1 MPLIH
6 GTKLR
11 PTAKTGLHG
20 AMWLG
25 AQSVVKEVVRMGWTR
40 LAGLPVVALL
50 ATACGEQPPVVKDLG
65 EQPPVA
71 EEGGVPTFAVD
82 PSWPTLPNDWVLGQV
97 SSVTEDGRDHVWVLH
112 RPRTVEDE
120 QQANAAP
127 PVLEF
132 DDAGTFIRAWGG
144 PEAGYE
150 WPANEHGIHVDYQ
163 GHVWIG
169 GNSGQPESDDMLLK
183 FTTQGELLMQIG
195 HRSQSTG
202 NTDTENVRRP
212 AEVFVY
218 QDTNEVFVADGY
230 GNRRVIVLDA
240 DTGAF
245 KRMWGA
251 FGNEAVDSPPETD
264 AAPPDDGLG
273 PQQFAT
279 VHGIEVSN
287 DGLVYVADRNNSRIQ
302 VFTVDG
308 AYTTQ
313 VFINRNADSA
323 STAAGLAFSP
333 DPQQQFIYVAD
344 QGNSRIHVVD
354 RATLKVVDSFGRNG
368 EQPGDFQALHHIA
381 SDSNG
386 NLYTAEAQRGR
397 RVQKFVFQGMAPAR
411 R

>member
-1 MPLIH
+1 
-6 GTKLR
+6 
-11 PTAKTGLHG
+11 
-20 AMWLG
+20 
-25 AQSVVKEVVRMGWTR
+25 MGWTR
-40 LAGLPVVALL
+40 LTGLSVLALL
-50 ATACGEQPPVVKDLG
+50 ATACGEQPTVAEDPG
-65 EQPPVA
+65 EQPTVA
-71 EEGGVPTFAVD
+71 EDRGVPTFAVD
-82 PSWPTLPNDWVLGQV
+82 PSWPTLPNNWVLGQV
-97 SSVTEDGRDHVWVLH
+97 SSVTVDGRDHVWVLH

-132 DDAGTFIRAWGG
+132 DDTGTFIRAWGG
-144 PEAGYE
+144 PQAGYE
-150 WPANEHGIHVDYQ
+150 WPANEHGIHVDYR

-183 FTTQGELLMQIG
+183 FTSEGELLLQIG
-195 HRSQSTG
+195 RRSQSGG
-202 NTDTENVRRP
+202 NTDTQNVRRP
-212 AEVFVY
+212 AEAFVY
-218 QDTNEVFVADGY
+218 QDSNEVFVADGY

-245 KRMWGA
+245 RRMWGA
-251 FGNEAVDSPPETD
+251 FGNAPLDAPPETD
-264 AAPPDDGLG
+264 AASTAGAG
-273 PQQFAT
+273 PSQFAT

-302 VFTVDG
+302 VFTIDG

-313 VFINRNADSA
+313 GFINRHADSA

-333 DPQQQFIYVAD
+333 DPQQQFMYVAD

-354 RATLKVVDSFGRNG
+354 RTTLEVLDSFGRNG

-381 SDSNG
+381 CDSNG

-397 RVQKFVFQGMAPAR
+397 RVQKFVFKGMAPAR

>member
-1 MPLIH
+1 M
-6 GTKLR
+6 
-11 PTAKTGLHG
+11 
-20 AMWLG
+20 
-25 AQSVVKEVVRMGWTR
+25 SWTR
-40 LAGLPVVALL
+40 LEAFSVSALL
-50 ATACGEQPPVVKDLG
+50 ITACGGQPTIAEDGDVPT
-65 EQPPVA
+65 VA
-71 EEGGVPTFAVD
+71 EGRDVPTFAVD
-82 PSWPTLPNDWVLGQV
+82 PSWPTLPNNWVLGQV
-97 SSVTEDGRDHVWVLH
+97 SSVTVDGGDHVWVLH

-144 PEAGYE
+144 PGAGYE
-150 WPANEHGIHVDYQ
+150 WPANEHGLHVDNQ
-163 GHVWIG
+163 GHVWVG

-183 FTTQGELLMQIG
+183 FTTEGELLLQIG
-195 HRSQSTG
+195 HRGQSGG
-202 NTDTENVRRP
+202 NTDTQNVRRP
-212 AEVFVY
+212 AEAFVY
-218 QDTNEVFVADGY
+218 QATNEVFVADGY

-251 FGNEAVDSPPETD
+251 FGNEPLDSPPETGAASTAST
-264 AAPPDDGLG
+264 AAPDEGQG

-302 VFTVDG
+302 VFTIDG
-308 AYTTQ
+308 TYSTQ
-313 VFINRNADSA
+313 GFINQNDDSA

-333 DPQQQFIYVAD
+333 DPQQQFMYVAD
-344 QGNSRIHVVD
+344 QGNSHIHVVD
-354 RATLKVVDSFGRNG
+354 RTTLEVLDSFGRNG
-368 EQPGDFQALHHIA
+368 AQPGEFQALHHIA

-397 RVQKFVFQGMAPAR
+397 RVQKFVFQGMTPAR

>member
-1 MPLIH
+1 MSW
-6 GTKLR
+6 K
-11 PTAKTGLHG
+11 
-20 AMWLG
+20 
-25 AQSVVKEVVRMGWTR
+25 R
-40 LAGLPVVALL
+40 LAEFSVMALL
-50 ATACGEQPPVVKDLG
+50 ATACGDQTTVAEDLG
-65 EQPPVA
+65 EQPTVA
-71 EEGGVPTFAVD
+71 EDGGVPTFAVD
-82 PSWPTLPNDWVLGQV
+82 PSWPTIPNGWVLGQV
-97 SSVTEDGRDHVWVLH
+97 SSVTVDGRDHVWVLH

-120 QQANAAP
+120 QQDNAAP

-144 PEAGYE
+144 PGADYE

-169 GNSGQPESDDMLLK
+169 GNGGQPESDDMLLK
-183 FTTQGELLMQIG
+183 FTTEGELLLQIG
-195 HRSQSTG
+195 RRGQSGG

-212 AEVFVY
+212 AEAFVY

-251 FGNEAVDSPPETD
+251 FGNEPLDAPPETGATPTSGD
-264 AAPPDDGLG
+264 AAPDEGQG

-302 VFTVDG
+302 VFTSDG

-313 VFINRNADSA
+313 GFINQNADSA

-354 RATLKVVDSFGRNG
+354 RQTLEALDSFGRNG
-368 EQPGDFQALHHIA
+368 EAPGDFQALHHIA

>member
-1 MPLIH
+1 
-6 GTKLR
+6 
-11 PTAKTGLHG
+11 
-20 AMWLG
+20 
-25 AQSVVKEVVRMGWTR
+25 MGWTR
-40 LAGLPVVALL
+40 LAGLSILALL
-50 ATACGEQPPVVKDLG
+50 ATACGEQPT
-65 EQPPVA
+65 VA
-71 EEGGVPTFAVD
+71 EDRGEEPTVADDRGMPTFAVD
-82 PSWPTLPNDWVLGQV
+82 SSWPTIPNDWVLGQV
-97 SSVTEDGRDHVWVLH
+97 SSVTVDGRDHVWVLH
-112 RPRTVEDE
+112 RPRTVEDG
-120 QQANAAP
+120 QGTAAP

-132 DDAGTFIRAWGG
+132 DDVGTFIRAWGG
-144 PEAGYE
+144 PSADYE
-150 WPANEHGIHVDYQ
+150 WPANEHGIHVDSQ
-163 GHVWIG
+163 GHVWVG

-183 FTTQGELLMQIG
+183 FTTEGELLLQIG
-195 HRSQSTG
+195 HRGQSGG

-212 AEVFVY
+212 AEAFVY

-251 FGNEAVDSPPETD
+251 FGNEALDSPPETD
-264 AAPPDDGLG
+264 ASSADDGQG

-302 VFTVDG
+302 VFTIDG
-308 AYTTQ
+308 AYMTQ
-313 VFINRNADSA
+313 GFINRNADSA

-333 DPQQQFIYVAD
+333 DPQQQFMYVAD

-354 RATLKVVDSFGRNG
+354 RTTLEVLDSFGRNG

-397 RVQKFVFQGMAPAR
+397 RVQKFVFEGMTPSR

>member
-1 MPLIH
+1 MSIPGTRDFHH
-6 GTKLR
+6 GL
-11 PTAKTGLHG
+11 
-20 AMWLG
+20 
-25 AQSVVKEVVRMGWTR
+25 
-40 LAGLPVVALL
+40 LARVLVVAIMV
-50 ATACGEQPPVVKDLG
+50 TACGGQPPLVEDSGMPAVVEDR
-65 EQPPVA
+65 
-71 EEGGVPTFAVD
+71 GVPTFAVD
-82 PSWPTLPNDWVLGQV
+82 PSWPTLPNSWILGQV
-97 SSVTEDGRDHVWVLH
+97 SSVTVDGRDHVWVLH

-144 PEAGYE
+144 PGAGYE

-183 FTTQGELLMQIG
+183 FTTEGELVLQIG
-195 HRSQSTG
+195 HRGQSGG

-212 AEVFVY
+212 AEAFVY

-251 FGNEAVDSPPETD
+251 FGNEPVDSLPETD
-264 AAPPDDGLG
+264 AASTAGAASADQGQG
-273 PQQFAT
+273 PRQFAT
-279 VHGIEVSN
+279 VHGIEVSD

-302 VFTVDG
+302 VFTIDG
-308 AYTTQ
+308 AYATQ
-313 VFINRNADSA
+313 GFINRNADSA
-323 STAAGLAFSP
+323 LTAAGLAFSP
-333 DPQQQFIYVAD
+333 DPQQQFMYVAD
-344 QGNSRIHVVD
+344 QGNSRIQIVD
-354 RATLKVVDSFGRNG
+354 RTTLDVLDSFGRNG
-368 EQPGDFQALHHIA
+368 EAPGEFRALHHIA

-386 NLYTAEAQRGR
+386 NLYTAEA
-397 RVQKFVFQGMAPAR
+397 
-411 R
+411 